1 MDLILQ
7 HSNSVKKVDEK
18 PTNLRA
24 MGDDVQ
30 HLQLQ
35 LPRHDPEQL
44 LLQPLLFFQ
53 GPFRFFGCAE
63 MKRNY
68 SATWLH
74 GRYENSSQCVT
85 FST

>member
-1 MDLILQ
+1 MDLILL

-35 LPRHDPEQL
+35 LPRHDPEQTDPDFDPPTEATVL
-44 LLQPLLFFQ
+44 ERPTVGTF
-53 GPFRFFGCAE
+53 GTAVCPFRFDAP
-63 MKRNY
+63 R
-68 SATWLH
+68 
-74 GRYENSSQCVT
+74 
-85 FST
+85 